1 MPLLV
6 CRLSA
11 EGSPIAQPWPA
22 QGSAGTVA
30 ETKESVM
37 ARGPTGLTTV
47 FTGAMAI
54 KAGAILSPCIHEA
67 HLVRNCMLIALPLIF
82 VTV

>member
-6 CRLSA
+6 CGLSA

-30 ETKESVM
+30 EIKESVM

-54 KAGAILSPCIHEA
+54 KAGAILSPCSREA
-67 HLVRNCMLIALPLIF
+67 HLVRDCALIALPLQF